1 LNTTRSELIFNK
13 GVTQFVS
20 LLATG
25 FTGQQILDFVW
36 FLQSLYN
43 NTESLLADMNKYGS
57 IKKTI
62 EVLLSQKLGN
72 LESQTKPTEVEG
84 EGTNI
89 PN

>member
-1 LNTTRSELIFNK
+1 MNTTRSELSLIK
-13 GVTQFVS
+13 EVAQVTG

-25 FTGQQILDFVW
+25 FSNQEILDFAL

-43 NTESLLADMNKYGS
+43 NTESLLADLNKYGS
-57 IKKTI
+57 VKKTI
-62 EVLLSQKLGN
+62 EVLSQKLGN

-84 EGTNI
+84 ERANI